1 MADHAP
7 FYLSL
12 QSSVRF
18 PFYSIDWCLAPP
30 CLAVLSAAK
39 LDKSSLP
46 FGARPVGLSGLKNF
60 KGSIPFG
67 AWLGLVCKTINISYL
82 GALNCSISIYNCE
95 SSLVYSWEKM
105 GGRGEVRM
113 SLLPRIEGEVY
124 LFFNYKKFMLLL
136 VVFPLYSPRRRGILS
151 SGLGFIQAKVHQD

>member
-67 AWLGLVCKTINISYL
+67 AWLGLRPDITGQPYQATYL
-82 GALNCSISIYNCE
+82 LAEL
-95 SSLVYSWEKM
+95 
-105 GGRGEVRM
+105 
-113 SLLPRIEGEVY
+113 
-124 LFFNYKKFMLLL
+124 
-136 VVFPLYSPRRRGILS
+136 
-151 SGLGFIQAKVHQD
+151 